1 MRVSFKI
8 STYTLPSL
16 PHVDARARKQ
26 KAESRK
32 QRKQACKQK
41 QTAKPFQALWCRWK
55 RLTIV
60 GTAVG
65 QSSIDGACVVWCGV
79 VWCGV
84 CVNSRDKVR
93 ASALKT
99 QAHACLQS
107 PTTIAIQRHTHT
119 HTHTHTGTHRH
130 TETQTKTQAA
140 SLLHMPRPPPPITL
154 LLLQTCPRGNI
165 QPAPRLLGLVLK
177 RCGGVDA
184 CHLDRV
190 AARLLH
196 LPE

>member
-119 HTHTHTGTHRH
+119 HIHTHGHTPTHRDTDKDTGGLPSPHAPSSPPHHSAALANMPTGKH
-130 TETQTKTQAA
+130 TACSSPPWPCPET
-140 SLLHMPRPPPPITL
+140 LW
-154 LLLQTCPRGNI
+154 
-165 QPAPRLLGLVLK
+165 
-177 RCGGVDA
+177 RCGCVSS
-184 CHLDRV
+184 
-190 AARLLH
+190 
-196 LPE
+196 